1 MRMLSVKQAEDPNTV
16 LEDCAP
22 CRSPTFSQGSLWI
35 SKSTTPGKWSWE
47 GERDRHFRGEEVS
60 EGNRT
65 HVTWKRLLGV
75 AGGREEC
82 RKRGRKRSNENKLCL
97 NMPS

>member
-1 MRMLSVKQAEDPNTV
+1 MLSVKQAEDPNTV

-22 CRSPTFSQGSLWI
+22 CRSPMFSQSSQWV
-35 SKSTTPGKWSWE
+35 SKALQLESGPWE

-65 HVTWKRLLGV
+65 HVTWKKLLDV
-75 AGGREEC
+75 AGGREGC